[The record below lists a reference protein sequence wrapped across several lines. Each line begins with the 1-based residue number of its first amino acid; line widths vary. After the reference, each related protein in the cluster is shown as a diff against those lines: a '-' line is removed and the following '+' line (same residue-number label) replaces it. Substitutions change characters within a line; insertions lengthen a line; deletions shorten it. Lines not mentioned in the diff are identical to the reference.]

1 MDIKHGTSLSLFLVS
16 LCQGWGAARN
26 FFTASSDSLF
36 HPPLSLVFF
45 FQSSSS
51 PAFLT
56 SLLTQSS
63 HLSLGLPRLLL
74 PCSRNSAALF
84 GSLSSAIL
92 STCPAHCNLLL
103 TSLSVKL
110 LCTPVSSLNSTIL
123 RLSALVTL
131 AIFRTQLFSHTCS
144 LCCCSS
150 VSAKVSVP
158 YRHAGVTHVLMTLP
172 FSLLEIRRSAI
183 TPSTDLHAFAP
194 ACTLRRTS
202 LSVFPSPHTAPPRYT
217 KLSPWVSFFPSSS
230 MSSSSLWWPMCSTS
244 VFSTLTF
251 SPCLANSPFHSS
263 SVSCSSCLP
272 FATRWTCMS

>member
-1 MDIKHGTSLSLFLVS
+1 MDKFVIQILLISTDSVTNKTRHTTDRYGKPTGNSVAHPFGIHLANPVSLFLVS

-51 PAFLT
+51 PALLT

-63 HLSLGLPRLLL
+63 HLSLGLPHLLL
-74 PCSRNSAALF
+74 PCSHNSAALF

-131 AIFRTQLFSHTCS
+131 AIFRTQLFSE
-144 LCCCSS
+144 SS
-150 VSAKVSVP
+150 K
-158 YRHAGVTHVLMTLP
+158 RWKILHNLL
-172 FSLLEIRRSAI
+172 FSNKS
-183 TPSTDLHAFAP
+183 
-194 ACTLRRTS
+194 C
-202 LSVFPSPHTAPPRYT
+202 
-217 KLSPWVSFFPSSS
+217 PSSKGDKTTPDLELQHS
-230 MSSSSLWWPMCSTS
+230 MCRYKRRLVQPLMQLGRSTTGQCDCL
-244 VFSTLTF
+244 VVTCGITF
-251 SPCLANSPFHSS
+251 
-263 SVSCSSCLP
+263 
-272 FATRWTCMS
+272 